1 MNKKNPSHFIWYAF
15 FLFLPKPTLHCFV
28 LFFVCLSEISR
39 DVVYFSDAWISRIKP
54 DVGDNW
60 RLKVNMTYS

>member
-15 FLFLPKPTLHCFV
+15 FFYFYQSPLCIV
-28 LFFVCLSEISR
+28 LFCFLSEISR

>member
-15 FLFLPKPTLHCFV
+15 FFFFFYQSPLCIV
-28 LFFVCLSEISR
+28 LFCFLSEISR

>member
-1 MNKKNPSHFIWYAF
+1 MNKKNPVISFGMLF
-15 FLFLPKPTLHCFV
+15 FFYFYQSPLCIV
-28 LFFVCLSEISR
+28 LFCFLSEISR

>member
-1 MNKKNPSHFIWYAF
+1 MNKTTPVISFGMLF